1 MEYISTFSISFRAP
15 SDAIANG
22 IARRHHEQIQAAIRA
37 ERAEHPQDVTLE
49 HVVAKEAAG
58 SRTVPMS
65 ERSSK
70 PI

>member
-1 MEYISTFSISFRAP
+1 MKYISTFSISFQAPNDARANE
-15 SDAIANG
+15 IT
-22 IARRHHEQIQAAIRA
+22 RRHHEQIQDAL
-37 ERAEHPQDVTLE
+37 RAEHAEYPQDVTLE